1 MNFAINLRSIL
12 LLLAM
17 VQGLV
22 IAGLLLHRGFK
33 RRQPRDFVLAGLLLS
48 LVMSLVSYFIG
59 FMGVYDYAAQQGW
72 DLTYFPFGNGFLF
85 GPLIWLYVV
94 SVTDHQY
101 RWKPAWW
108 AHFFLPAL
116 YYAVSFYLWLLPV
129 AQKDIVGRVWM
140 GYVEE
145 FILTTTL
152 GAYLFLALRR
162 YFIYRKLLDAEY
174 SNTSK
179 LLLDWLRN
187 FLYVFAAYY
196 VISLIFTL
204 LNFWINLWYTGWY
217 WLELTRAILLYYI
230 SVTGWAFAQKVLVP
244 FEAIERREAAVGY
257 ASSEKA
263 VASKP
268 VFPPEELT
276 QRRDKLS
283 VFMTEKQPWLNP
295 DLTLS
300 ELASLTGQNAA
311 QLSYLINAGF
321 DKNFNDFVNAYRVE
335 AVKQKMQDP
344 SAAHLSLLGVAFEC
358 GFNSKAT
365 FNRAFKKATGMAPSE
380 FSSTRKEPPSA

>member
-22 IAGLLLHRGFK
+22 IAGLLLHRGFR
-33 RRQPRDFVLAGLLLS
+33 RRQLRDAILAGLLLA

-59 FMGVYDYAAQQGW
+59 FMGVYDYAAQHGF

-94 SVTDHQY
+94 SVTDRQF
-101 RWKPAWW
+101 RWKSAWW
-108 AHFFLPAL
+108 AHFVLPVL
-116 YYAVSFYLWLLPV
+116 YYVVSFYLWSLPTG
-129 AQKDIVGRVWM
+129 QKETVGHIWM
-140 GYVEE
+140 GIIGDLL
-145 FILTTTL
+145 FNATL

-162 YFIYRKLLDAEY
+162 YAVYRKLLDAEY

-187 FLYVFAAYY
+187 FLYVFTAYY
-196 VISLIFTL
+196 VISLGFTL
-204 LNFWINLWYTGWY
+204 ASFWVNLWYTGWY
-217 WLELTRAILLYYI
+217 WLELTRAVMLYYI
-230 SVTGWAFAQKVLVP
+230 SVTGWAFAQKVVVP
-244 FEAIERREAAVGY
+244 FEALERREAGLTQSGA
-257 ASSEKA
+257 AKTP
-263 VASKP
+263 ASKP

-276 QRRDKLS
+276 QRREKLTA
-283 VFMTEKQPWLNP
+283 FMLERQPWLDP

-300 ELASLTGQNAA
+300 ELAAGTGMNAT
-311 QLSYLINAGF
+311 QLSYLINTGF
-321 DKNFNDFVNAYRVE
+321 NKNFNDFVNAYRVE
-335 AVKQKMQDP
+335 AVKRKMEDP

-365 FNRAFKKATGMAPSE
+365 FNRAFKKATGKAPSE
-380 FSSTRKEPPSA
+380 FSNPQ